1 MEFSFPEDAVIV
13 NGKYDREF
21 NSADWAR
28 VTQKMYDTGVH
39 PVPEDALHVV
49 AVSGRMEVSVSP
61 GFAFVRGHCYTNDA
75 PLHFE
80 INTANANYNRKDI
93 IVIRQSNTDRRTFA
107 LYRWGEPSGSPQPPE
122 LIRNDDEYE
131 IQIAE
136 ILVKAGAQEITQ
148 ADITDT
154 RASSALCGL
163 AVVPLYHVDLESFYQ
178 QYNTRKEQEFSAMDA
193 HEATYADWWQNFT
206 QIGESTWIN
215 YKGLWMSRMT
225 NFDDWFGTIQG
236 NIHDEIY
243 FDIDNWAYRAG
254 ETYTTARGSDGS
266 ITKTLTS
273 RADGHVIARS
283 VMTRQAD
290 GSIKETLTNDDL
302 GIDIVKTTRRLADG
316 TIEEK
321 VEAVTIR

>member
-1 MEFSFPEDAVIV
+1 MEFSFPEDAVLV

-28 VTQKMYDTGVH
+28 ALMKMYDTGVH
-39 PVPEDALHVV
+39 PVPDDALQVV
-49 AVSGRMEVSVSP
+49 AVDNRMEISVSP

-93 IVIRQSNTDRRTFA
+93 IVIRQSNTDRQTFA
-107 LYRWGEPSGSPQPPE
+107 LYRWGEPSGAPEPPA

-136 ILVKAGAQEITQ
+136 ILVKAGAQTITQ

-154 RASSALCGL
+154 RASSELCGL
-163 AVVPLYHVDLESFYQ
+163 SVVPLYHVDLETFYQ
-178 QYNTRKEQEFSAMDA
+178 QYNKRKEQEFAAMDQ
-193 HEATYADWWQNFT
+193 HEVTYANWWQQYT
-206 QIGESTWIN
+206 DTGETTWED
-215 YKGLWMSRMT
+215 YKLRWLGRMV

-243 FDIDNWAYRAG
+243 FDMDNWAYRAG
-254 ETYTTARGSDGS
+254 ETYTTARNADGS
-266 ITKTLTS
+266 IVKTLTS
-273 RADGHVIARS
+273 RFDDHVIAQLTT
-283 VMTRQAD
+283 TREAD
-290 GSIKETLTNDDL
+290 GSIKSHLVNDDL
-302 GIDIVKTTRRLADG
+302 KINVVKTTKRLADG
-316 TIEEK
+316 QLEVKIEAGGS
-321 VEAVTIR
+321 V